1 MHTDEYEISLSRELD
16 VCTSYIREI
25 ERFLSRMEK
34 KHNRK
39 TEQAIADFQSGR
51 AVDRDGELA
60 AWAEQYVSL
69 KRWQERRSE
78 YEALFHAMKK

>member
-25 ERFLSRMEK
+25 ERFLGRMEK
-34 KHNRK
+34 KHNRR
-39 TEQAIADFQSGR
+39 TEQAIADFQSG

-60 AWAEQYVSL
+60 AWAEQYASL
-69 KRWQERRSE
+69 ERWQKRKNE